1 MKEELIEFADGFN
14 GKSKRRIRGDFILL
28 VIWPRIMKSQLT
40 ESGKRVKGWSFRGKS

>member
-14 GKSKRRIRGDFILL
+14 GKSKRRISCDFILL
-28 VIWPRIMKSQLT
+28 GQITRRMKSQLT